1 MQLRDDGRGIPI
13 PFPNMWNFPG
23 GTVEPHET
31 PLEGAIREISE
42 EFKIQ
47 INPMI
52 CREIW
57 KYTHEHAA
65 TDHIFLCAVPAH
77 TEPVLQERH
86 ASCVGDERHVPAPVV
101 AATNNV
107 LWGIIC
113 HGNIIDPPQL
123 RFQFLFALQ
132 FLNLVRGH
140 SGFHLVEGPMWV
152 LIPEIHSDCQHEVG
166 RETWDGFA

>member
-1 MQLRDDGRGIPI
+1 MRKGIAATVLLQRPDGSILMQLRDDGRGIPI

-65 TDHIFLCAVPAH
+65 TDHIFLCAVPAD
-77 TEPVLQERH
+77 TGPVLQEG
-86 ASCVGDERHVPAPVV
+86 AAWSWMTLDEIAELDLGFEQVKILVHIPVV
-101 AATNNV
+101 KV
-107 LWGIIC
+107 VI
-113 HGNIIDPPQL
+113 
-123 RFQFLFALQ
+123 
-132 FLNLVRGH
+132 
-140 SGFHLVEGPMWV
+140 
-152 LIPEIHSDCQHEVG
+152 
-166 RETWDGFA
+166 